1 MSMGS
6 VLERDR
12 VEEFEDEM
20 TDEGE
25 HDRYAHYVRKGDII
39 RATFDNV
46 PVTAICGKVWVAK
59 KSPEKY
65 PVCPECKEIYE
76 GLPSGDDDN

>member
-6 VLERDR
+6 LLEDNR
-12 VEEFEDEM
+12 VEELEDEM
-20 TDEGE
+20 TDDGE
-25 HDRYAHYVRKGDII
+25 HDRFAHYVRKEDII

-59 KSPEKY
+59 KSPEQY
-65 PVCPECKEIYE
+65 PVCPECKDIYDSI
-76 GLPSGDDDN
+76 PAGDE